1 MAEREMNV
9 KLQNARDVKSNW
21 ERNNPVLLDGEL
33 GVVFDATDDPDQ
45 VRLKIGDGTREYS
58 DLPYFEDPTKVDK
71 SIVGVPNGVASLDR
85 NGVIPLSQLPDTIG
99 GTGDSTVYLD
109 KVPEQLGTLIY
120 NGESQMPVWR
130 YYDMDAFIIGG
141 TITATDAGEY
151 TTTFQPA
158 EGYAWADGG
167 RAPVF
172 CKWAIQKKVINTK
185 PSIEENE
192 FTFSGESQSP
202 TLLNCNTDEIQVD
215 GDIAKIN
222 VGDYEVSCTPKANYC
237 WKDGTS
243 TPVVLAWSI
252 APCVRA
258 VPVLASEHT
267 YTGAAQSPTWENYP
281 ATGITA
287 TGDLSGVD
295 AGMYTVTFTLSDGYV
310 WQSE

>member
-21 ERNNPVLLDGEL
+21 ERNDPVLLDGEI

-45 VRLKIGDGTREYS
+45 VRFKIGDGTRGYK
-58 DLPYFEDPTKVDK
+58 DLPFFEDPTKVDK
-71 SIVGVPNGVASLDR
+71 SIVGVP
-85 NGVIPLSQLPDTIG
+85 DTIG
-99 GTGDSTVYLD
+99 GTGDSTIYIE
-109 KVPEQLGTLIY
+109 KIPEQLGTLIY

-158 EGYAWADGG
+158 EGYAWSDGG

-172 CKWAIQKKVINTK
+172 CKWVILKKTINTK

-192 FTFSGESQSP
+192 LTFNGESQSP

-243 TPVVLAWSI
+243 TPVVLNWSI

-258 VPVLASEHT
+258 VPVLAREHT
-267 YTGAAQSPTWENYP
+267 YSGAAQSPTWENYP
-281 ATGITA
+281 ATGVTA

-295 AGMYTVTFTLSDGYV
+295 AGTYSVTFALSDGYV